1 MQLDSQASF
10 WEARRAKLLADAA
23 RKAADLD
30 SLRLRDTILH
40 EALSKERQLAAASG
54 GAPPA
59 IAPHAEPAR
68 EAAAEPPHISELQE
82 RVASLEDELEAAQR
96 LLEGLAEETRRTLA
110 AALSRD
116 ARRQLLGFGEELRSD
131 GEGGLHRVHS
141 TARVLGSCVA
151 ATRVVRCRHRQQAA
165 QQASALFVLT
175 H

>member
-1 MQLDSQASF
+1 MRDHQTTLRSERPSERFDPA
-10 WEARRAKLLADAA
+10 AAA
-23 RKAADLD
+23 RIVVPVVKAALAAADLD
-30 SLRLRDTILH
+30 AGHVL
-40 EALSKERQLAAASG
+40 KET
-54 GAPPA
+54 
-59 IAPHAEPAR
+59 
-68 EAAAEPPHISELQE
+68 
-82 RVASLEDELEAAQR
+82 
-96 LLEGLAEETRRTLA
+96 EGLVREHVPPRDDVNRRKARRIA

-165 QQASALFVLT
+165 QHASALFVLT